1 MEARKR
7 AGEESTLALELR
19 QTSKAE
25 VQTWGIQEKE
35 LMSSKMF
42 KKFNNCLKNIFI
54 KLVCFLLTH

>member
-35 LMSSKMF
+35 LMSSKIF
-42 KKFNNCLKNIFI
+42 KKFNNCLK
-54 KLVCFLLTH
+54 KYSLS